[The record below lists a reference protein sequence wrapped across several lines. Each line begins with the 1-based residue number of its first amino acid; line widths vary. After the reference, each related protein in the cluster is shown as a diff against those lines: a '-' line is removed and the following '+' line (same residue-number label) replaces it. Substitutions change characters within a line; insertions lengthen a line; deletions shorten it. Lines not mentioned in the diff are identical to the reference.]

1 MKQEKTPVKTF
12 PLRLSR
18 TMRIQVQ
25 HLADL
30 EGISIN
36 QFIALAIAEKLARL
50 ERTIPHT
57 ESRHSQDNN

>member
-25 HLADL
+25 HLADQ

-36 QFIALAIAEKLARL
+36 QFIALAIAEKLTRF
-50 ERTIPHT
+50 ERAMPHIDG
-57 ESRHSQDNN
+57 RHPKDNK